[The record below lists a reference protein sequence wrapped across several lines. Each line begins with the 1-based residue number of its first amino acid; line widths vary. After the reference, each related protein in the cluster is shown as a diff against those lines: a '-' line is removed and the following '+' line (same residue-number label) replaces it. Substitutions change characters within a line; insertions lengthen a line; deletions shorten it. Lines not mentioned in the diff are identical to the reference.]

1 MARQKQ
7 PDYTDSEGVRHSI
20 EQDGYIQNTL
30 HTGGHGASSDFVS
43 TGVYID
49 GKRWAG
55 FDEMGMAGDPNKLAE
70 AEIERRSKDRIP
82 PPP

>member
-1 MARQKQ
+1 MARQRQ

-20 EQDGYIQNTL
+20 EQGGYIQNTL
-30 HTGGHGASSDFVS
+30 HTGGYGVSLDF
-43 TGVYID
+43 TPTDIYID

-55 FDEMGMAGDPNKLAE
+55 FDEMGMSGDLNKLA
-70 AEIERRSKDRIP
+70 ASEIERRIKSRTP